1 MPLLS
6 PLALQYL
13 VRHHRVLATGR
24 EMARVSDRCVEDLVQ
39 LGEDVGDS
47 VKFGTLYS
55 F

>member
-6 PLALQYL
+6 RFALQYL
-13 VRHHRVLATGR
+13 VRHRRVLVTGR

-39 LGEDVGDS
+39 LGEDVEDS
-47 VKFGTLYS
+47 VKFGMLCS